1 VVASA
6 GSDEKC
12 AWLRELGVDV
22 ALNYKA
28 TTDFSRALA
37 EACRNGIDLDF
48 ENVGG
53 SQLEAALDVI
63 NDFGKIALCGLIS
76 QYNAGA
82 STSGPR
88 NFANVLTRRIDVRG
102 FIILDHFARY
112 GDFVAQMLPWV
123 QQGRVKWRQTVYE
136 GLENAPQAFLD
147 LFSGGNTGKA
157 VVRIA
162 S

>member
-1 VVASA
+1 
-6 GSDEKC
+6 
-12 AWLRELGVDV
+12 V
-22 ALNYKA
+22 ALNYK
-28 TTDFSRALA
+28 TTGDFSRALL
-37 EACRNGIDLDF
+37 EACPKGLDHVF

-63 NDFGKIALCGLIS
+63 NDFGKIAVCGLIS

-82 STSGPR
+82 SATGPR
-88 NFANVLTRRIDVRG
+88 NFANVLTRRLEVRG
-102 FIILDHFARY
+102 FIVLDHFGRY
-112 GDFVAQMLPWV
+112 RDFLAQMVPWV
-123 QQGRVKWRQTVYE
+123 REGRVKWRQTVYE